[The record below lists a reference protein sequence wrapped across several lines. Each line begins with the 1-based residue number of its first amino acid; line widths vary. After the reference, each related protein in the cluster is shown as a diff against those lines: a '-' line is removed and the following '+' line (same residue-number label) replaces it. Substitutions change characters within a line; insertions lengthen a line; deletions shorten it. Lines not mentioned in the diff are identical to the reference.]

1 MKTLLYFHPHGSTS
15 WGQVVDGVKDIAAKA
30 GWHVQEVN
38 VRPTAKNLEE
48 LRKFW
53 NPIGAIVDAGAGVNE
68 LSETDLNAFPVVFID
83 HDPAT
88 LPRGAFSVCH
98 DSTATATLAAK
109 ELLSTGFA
117 NFAYV
122 AFHERRFWD
131 EEREAAFTKAVELN
145 GKQCSVFRTG
155 NASSADSV
163 RHFRR
168 LRDFVVSL
176 PKPCGVFA
184 ANDRTAENVLTVA
197 RMLNISIPYDLSV
210 IGVDNYANVCENTS
224 PTLTSVEP
232 DFRRAGAS
240 AAMTIMEITQ
250 AHGRFTGERNRLYGP
265 LRVVRRASTRILTRD
280 DAEVS
285 AALELIDAKACTGL
299 TAAEVVRTFP
309 CSRVYA
315 EMRFRRSTGQSIL
328 EAIQTV
334 RLNRAKELLRNP
346 SQQLK
351 SIADF
356 CGFKSQN
363 ALCKFFLKKTGKTM
377 SAWRAAESSARRLA

>member
-1 MKTLLYFHPHGSTS
+1 MKILLYFHPHGSTS

-30 GWHVQEVN
+30 DWLVQEVN
-38 VRPTAKNLEE
+38 VRPTSRNLDE

-53 NPIGAIVDAGAGVNE
+53 NPVGAIVDAGAGANE
-68 LSETDLNAFPVVFID
+68 LSEDDLKAFPVVFID

-88 LPRGAFSVCH
+88 LPQSAFSVCH
-98 DSTATATLAAK
+98 DSTATATLGAK

-131 EEREAAFTKAVELN
+131 DEREAAFAKAMELN
-145 GKQCSVFRTG
+145 GKTCAVFRTG
-155 NASSADSV
+155 KSPSADYV
-163 RHFRR
+163 KRLRQ
-168 LRDFVVSL
+168 LRDFISSL
-176 PKPCGVFA
+176 PKPCGIFA
-184 ANDRTAENVLTVA
+184 ANDRTAENVLMVA
-197 RMLNISIPYDLSV
+197 QMLNLSVPYDLSV
-210 IGVDNYANVCENTS
+210 IGVDNYAKICEKTT

-240 AAMTIMEITQ
+240 AAMMMMEITQ
-250 AHGRFTGERNRLYGP
+250 ANGRFTGERKRLYGP
-265 LRVVRRASTRILTRD
+265 LRVVRRASTRIIRQE
-280 DAEVS
+280 DAEVA
-285 AALELIDAKACTGL
+285 AALEMIEARACTGL
-299 TAAEVVRTFP
+299 TAAEVVKTFP

-315 EMRFRRSTGQSIL
+315 EMRFRKATGQSIL
-328 EAIQTV
+328 EAIQAV
-334 RLNRAKELLRNP
+334 RLERAKGLLRNP
-346 SQQLK
+346 NQQLK

-377 SAWRAAESSARRLA
+377 SAWRASTACT

>member
-15 WGQVVDGVKDIAAKA
+15 WGLVVDGVKDIAAKA
-30 GWHVQEVN
+30 DWHVQEVN
-38 VRPTAKNLEE
+38 VRPTHKNLEE

-53 NPIGAIVDAGAGVNE
+53 NPFGAIVDAGAGVNE
-68 LSETDLNAFPVVFID
+68 LSEADLKAFPVVFID
-83 HDPAT
+83 HDPST
-88 LPRGAFSVCH
+88 LPRNAFSVCH
-98 DSTATATLAAK
+98 DSSATATLAAK
-109 ELLSTGFA
+109 ELLSTGFD

-131 EEREAAFTKAVELN
+131 DERELAFKSAIELN
-145 GKQCSVFRTG
+145 GKQCSVFRAG
-155 NASSADSV
+155 KASSADSV
-163 RHFRR
+163 SHLRR
-168 LRDFVVSL
+168 LREFVASL

-197 RMLNISIPYDLSV
+197 RMLNLSMPYDLSV

-240 AAMTIMEITQ
+240 AAMMVMEIAQ
-250 AHGRFTGERNRLYGP
+250 ANGRFAGERKRMYGP
-265 LRVVRRASTRILTRD
+265 LRVVRRASTRVLARH
-280 DAEVS
+280 DAEVA
-285 AALELIDAKACTGL
+285 AALEMIEANACAGL
-299 TAAEVVRTFP
+299 TAAQVVRLFP

-315 EMRFRRSTGQSIL
+315 EMRFRRATGQSIL
-328 EAIQTV
+328 EAIQAV
-334 RLNRAKELLRNP
+334 RLERAKELLRNP
-346 SQQLK
+346 NQQLK

-377 SAWRAAESSARRLA
+377 SAWRASQERS